1 MPRQIDFR
9 APWRAIAV
17 LRACVAAILTL
28 AFLSPALAHSW
39 YPYECCSEKDCFPV
53 EARDVRE
60 VRGGWE
66 LSDSTFIP
74 YHEARPS
81 PDGKFHVCRHSNGQ
95 GALIRLPEK
104 PACFWA
110 PVNGS

>member
-1 MPRQIDFR
+1 MAR
-9 APWRAIAV
+9 
-17 LRACVAAILTL
+17 ILILLL
-28 AFLSPALAHSW
+28 ALAGPALAHSW

-66 LSDSTFIP
+66 LQDGTFIP
-74 YHEARPS
+74 YREARPS

-95 GALIRLPEK
+95 GALMTAERLGGK
-104 PACFWA
+104 AQG
-110 PVNGS
+110 VVH